1 MNQPLEDFDL
11 LDTDQS
17 GTYIVDPLLMD
28 RLAADGAA
36 AHLHTARVDLRDCRD
51 KSALL
56 RRLAGALSF
65 PAGFG
70 NNFDALADSLRDL
83 GWLHGEGY
91 VVLLDHSDELQGAAE
106 DDLDVAL
113 DIFDEAG
120 EFWRERKVP
129 FWTFMAMDTNRVPG
143 SPAFE

>member
-1 MNQPLEDFDL
+1 VNLPAGDFDL
-11 LDTDQS
+11 LDTAQS
-17 GTYIVDPLLMD
+17 GTYIVDPVMMD

-36 AHLHTARVDLRDCRD
+36 AHLHTTRVDLRNCRD
-51 KSALL
+51 KAALL
-56 RRLAGALSF
+56 HRLAGALDF

-120 EFWRERKVP
+120 EFWRQRQVP
-129 FWTFMAMDTNRVPG
+129 FWTFMAMDTTRNARSAP
-143 SPAFE
+143 FE